1 MNVNLTSM
9 ITENHQPYSGYVHR
23 KEETKLE
30 ILRDYYE
37 NDLSEAE
44 VVSKYHLSSKQLLFQ
59 WIGQYMG
66 KSLSLSEP
74 NETDLEMRKM
84 KNNTDVLSGHEKDL
98 KIKSLE
104 KALEL
109 EKLRSRGF
117 EVMIDVAEKELN
129 IPIRKKAGTK
139 Q

>member
-1 MNVNLTSM
+1 M
-9 ITENHQPYSGYVHR
+9 IKEKQVSIRTVTPK
-23 KEETKLE
+23 KEEAKLS
-30 ILRDYYE
+30 IIRDYYE
-37 NDLSEAE
+37 NGLSVED
-44 VVSKYHLSSKQLLFQ
+44 VVSKYRLNSKYLFYQ
-59 WIGQYMG
+59 WLGQYVG
-66 KSLSLSEP
+66 KSLSL
-74 NETDLEMRKM
+74 NEFKDTDPCMQKKKDSLDSL
-84 KNNTDVLSGHEKDL
+84 TSQEKYL

-117 EVMIDVAEKELN
+117 EVMIDVAENQLN